1 MPATRTAKPG
11 TDADATTSVIAG
23 LRNQL
28 GHAGIIDHPSV
39 RHELRKLDE
48 LLLSQFDQAA
58 GYKPGR
64 HRSSIAASE
73 G

>member
-1 MPATRTAKPG
+1 MPASRIIKSG
-11 TDADATTSVIAG
+11 TDADATSSVIAR

-28 GHAGIIDHPSV
+28 GHAGVIDNPAV
-39 RHELRKLDE
+39 RRELRKLDE
-48 LLLSQFDQAA
+48 LLLSQFDQT

-64 HRSSIAASE
+64 HRSPVGVIE